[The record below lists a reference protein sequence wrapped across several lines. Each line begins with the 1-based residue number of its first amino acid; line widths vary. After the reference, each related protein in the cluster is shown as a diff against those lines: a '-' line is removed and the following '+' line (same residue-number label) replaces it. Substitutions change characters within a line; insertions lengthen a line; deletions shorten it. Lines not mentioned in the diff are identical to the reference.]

1 METLL
6 VMVVLLTLMNLSPSV
21 SDGPR
26 LACYFNSRAKFR
38 AGLNILAILFLKLFF
53 CNVFLFALS
62 QMHTTF
68 NE

>member
-21 SDGPR
+21 SEGPR

-53 CNVFLFALS
+53 C
-62 QMHTTF
+62 
-68 NE
+68 